1 VSTLNGTAKFS
12 PLFMESGASDM
23 GTRLQ
28 GKRAVITGAATG
40 IGRAAVERFVSEGAR
55 VVFAD
60 INQKDGAALAA
71 KYPEDVRF
79 IACDVTGEAAVAA
92 LIEDAAA
99 FLGGIDI
106 LINNA
111 GLLSHKVVTSYSAE
125 EWDRVFAVNVRS
137 NFLTIKHAVPHLRQA
152 GGGSIINMSSIA
164 GLRGGPGASA
174 YAASKAAVNG
184 LTIACALEFAPD
196 KIRVNSICPGWIDTP
211 FNNPAIDFMGG
222 TEVQARFIKS
232 HTPLQRQGTPDE
244 VALMLVYL
252 ASDESA
258 FVTAQPL
265 SINGG
270 AYN

>member
-1 VSTLNGTAKFS
+1 MSKRV
-12 PLFMESGASDM
+12 D
-23 GTRLQ
+23 
-28 GKRAVITGAATG
+28 GKKVVITGAATG
-40 IGRAAVERFVSEGAR
+40 IGRAAVERFVAEGAK

-60 INQKDGAALAA
+60 INKKDGAELAA
-71 KYPEDVRF
+71 KYPDDVRF
-79 IACDVTGEAAVAA
+79 VPCDVTDETAVKA
-92 LIEDAAA
+92 LIDQAVE
-99 FLGGIDI
+99 FLGGIDV

-111 GLLSHKVVTSYSAE
+111 GLLTHKVVTSYTAD

-137 NFLTIKHAVPHLRQA
+137 NFLTIKHAVAHLRKA
-152 GGGSIINMSSIA
+152 GGGSIVNMSSIA

-184 LTIACALEFAPD
+184 LTVALALEFAAD

-211 FNNPAIDFMGG
+211 FNNPAIEFMGG
-222 TEVQARFIKS
+222 FDAQARFIKS

-244 VALMLVYL
+244 VAALLLYL